1 MIDSQVE
8 AYNDEVDNWARQKK
22 NMEKVIKK
30 SMDAEAQ
37 QSASEQKAN
46 MKEAHDKKLHAIAR
60 TIAGVD
66 SALMTLR
73 PEKDWKEQHEKEAKD
88 VEAIYEDYPELKPSS
103 KSAAMLAT
111 KSRRVSKEELIG

>member
-73 PEKDWKEQHEKEAKD
+73 PEKDWKEQD
-88 VEAIYEDYPELKPSS
+88 VKAIYEDYPELKPSS

-111 KSRRVSKEELIG
+111 KSRRVSKE